1 MPSLHRFGVRVR
13 SQPTAADVLRPDGDL
28 SLTTRRRAATT
39 LAPDFRCGNTW
50 MILSNDSKY
59 PTLRAYVVKLRVDAT
74 PDALAGRLENLVTR
88 RRWEFTS
95 AHELLRLI
103 VGDIVEPATPGG
115 L

>member
-1 MPSLHRFGVRVR
+1 
-13 SQPTAADVLRPDGDL
+13 
-28 SLTTRRRAATT
+28 
-39 LAPDFRCGNTW
+39 

-59 PTLRAYVVKLRVDAT
+59 PTRLAYVVKLRVDAT

-88 RRWEFTS
+88 RRCEFTS

-103 VGDIVEPATPGG
+103 VGDIVEPAAPDG